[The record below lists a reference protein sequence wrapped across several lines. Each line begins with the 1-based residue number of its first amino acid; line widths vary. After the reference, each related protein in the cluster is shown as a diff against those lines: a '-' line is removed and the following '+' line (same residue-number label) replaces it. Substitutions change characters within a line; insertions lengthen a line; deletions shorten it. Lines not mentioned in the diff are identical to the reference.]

1 MKNIEYGKQLEK
13 IFEKE
18 VSDYLDEIALSDFRN
33 FKLHALAEKIKSQ
46 TCNRPKLKMLYY

>member
-18 VSDYLDEIALSDFRN
+18 VSDYLDDIALSDFRN

-46 TCNRPKLKMLYY
+46 TCSRPKLKMLYY